1 MPEWARRATASAALV
16 KWSEAARLASGR
28 VGPHAVQHRSNRS
41 RGIPA
46 PRAVT
51 LVLDVDGNSQVTHG
65 NHL

>member
-1 MPEWARRATASAALV
+1 MLAERAAYSGAEFVITP
-16 KWSEAARLASGR
+16 AARLASGR